1 SSRRKRVFTGP
12 DGRSYRWDLG
22 GGVVVLS
29 LNDGSR
35 TVVARSHRATLGII
49 GRRRE
54 ATLEI
59 SPTVAHMMD
68 IVIMTFIYVET
79 IRMKKDRSSGNTMG
93 GAMGGVAGGTC

>member
-1 SSRRKRVFTGP
+1 MVTPIAGISTRE
-12 DGRSYRWDLG
+12 LLLL
-22 GGVVVLS
+22 LS

-59 SPTVAHMMD
+59 SPAVAHMMD

-79 IRMKKDRSSGNTMG
+79 IRMKKERSSRNAGGGAMS
-93 GAMGGVAGGTC
+93 GAMGGVAGGVC